1 MNSPSWRWA
10 AAKATG
16 TSHIRTRRGCDDFG
30 GCTIVQ
36 QSGTEALIVVV
47 SDGAGTAEHSA
58 IGSRIVTMRFIRC
71 ASKFLKSGGDVNS
84 LTQQVALEWL
94 DDVRDRISSV
104 AKELGGTPRDF
115 AATLVAGLI
124 APTHASFVHVGD
136 GAAVFRLVDG
146 DEWQVGSWPAHGEY
160 ASTTYFVTDDPE
172 PKVTVTHVDGAI
184 GEVSIFT
191 DGIERLVLEFS
202 NQTPFSPFFDK
213 VFNAFNGSGLGRDR
227 NISRQL
233 SVLLESP
240 SVCEKTDDDKTIFL
254 ARRV

>member
-1 MNSPSWRWA
+1 MNLPSWRWA

-16 TSHIRTRRGCDDFG
+16 TSHLRTQRGCDDYG
-30 GCTIVQ
+30 GCTIVRR
-36 QSGTEALIVVV
+36 SSADALIVVV

-58 IGSRIVTMRFIRC
+58 IGSRLVTMRFIRC
-71 ASKFLKSGGDVNS
+71 ASRFLKSGRDVS
-84 LTQQVALEWL
+84 SVTTQTALEWL
-94 DDVRDRISSV
+94 DDIRDRISRA
-104 AKELGGTPRDF
+104 AKELGATPRDF

-124 APTHASFVHVGD
+124 TPTHAAFIHVGD
-136 GAAVFRLVDG
+136 GAAVFRLVDN
-146 DEWQVGSWPAHGEY
+146 DEWQVGSWPAHGEF
-160 ASTTYFVTDDPE
+160 ASTTHFVTDDPE
-172 PKVTVTHVDGAI
+172 PKVIVSHVDAAV

-202 NQTPFSPFFDK
+202 NQTPFSPFFNK
-213 VFNAFNGSGLGRDR
+213 VFGAFRDSSSGRDR

-254 ARRV
+254 VKRV